1 MNNEDLAIEFAN
13 EMARQMVM
21 DAYGEEAWE
30 ENGEGVLEYTFDA
43 DRYFEK
49 EKKYLLDYIE
59 KYNIKI
65 ELDGDNWKLT
75 QQGQ

>member
-1 MNNEDLAIEFAN
+1 MKNEDLAIEFAN
-13 EMARQMVM
+13 EMAQQMVM

-30 ENGEGVLEYTFDA
+30 ENGEGVLLYTFDA
-43 DRYFEK
+43 QRYFEK
-49 EKKYLLDYIE
+49 EKKYLLDYVE

-75 QQGQ
+75 QKDS